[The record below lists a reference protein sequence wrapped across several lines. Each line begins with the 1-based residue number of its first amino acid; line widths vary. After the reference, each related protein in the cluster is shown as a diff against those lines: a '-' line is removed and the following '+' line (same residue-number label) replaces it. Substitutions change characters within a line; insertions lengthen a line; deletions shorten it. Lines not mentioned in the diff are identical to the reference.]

1 VDRVP
6 PNDLRRYA
14 RSTQIRLAL
23 GGLALL
29 FGVGGVLIYF
39 FYGPGGAVLGLLCFL
54 IGLLPVLLVLLA
66 LWLLDAVLRRSHES

>member
-1 VDRVP
+1 MNRAP

-14 RSTQIRLAL
+14 RSTQTRLAL

-29 FGVGGVLIYF
+29 FGVGGVLIYV

-54 IGLLPVLLVLLA
+54 IGLLPVLLVLIA
-66 LWLLDAVLRRSHES
+66 LWLLDVVLRRSDES